1 MKELTENA
9 IDSGADKIQIIIKEA
24 GKSLIQV
31 IDNGCGMSETDAR
44 MSFERH
50 ATSKIKKA
58 DDLFAIRTM
67 GFRGEA
73 LASIAAIAQVELKTK
88 RIGDELGIQIN
99 ITGLAE
105 KILKNRRAE
114 IEKAIDQAVH
124 DELKLDKEVAKV
136 WRDLQKPLR
145 ISKSP
150 GEVWLMPKPFSVAVA
165 PVEGNAHE
173 LIIPL
178 RIAFRVGTHIGT
190 EPTLDKLEPLP
201 RLMRR
206 ERVTDQSS
214 LHVLSFVAYSDIN
227 RILHKTIVEKKPGL
241 PGGRLRIED
250 AEVMGGGTSLI
261 MKTKI
266 KGLMN
271 GTLYFR
277 GQPHY
282 DTLTNTLRIQQVDYD
297 VETKET
303 LLETADWLLHD
314 NLRDTLQSALV
325 IPLQKGITELPGKI
339 EQAFARGGAGKKTAL
354 DIDSFRLVPRKIVIR
369 PDGVQVLIHVDSKVK
384 IAVQRI

>member
-1 MKELTENA
+1 MLYSNPIGLRKQKKSRTLCELSVNFA
-9 IDSGADKIQIIIKEA
+9 SPLSVGANWRLTTR
-24 GKSLIQV
+24 SRL
-31 IDNGCGMSETDAR
+31 DNYKWIR
-44 MSFERH
+44 
-50 ATSKIKKA
+50 KP
-58 DDLFAIRTM
+58 AIR
-67 GFRGEA
+67 
-73 LASIAAIAQVELKTK
+73 L
-88 RIGDELGIQIN
+88 LGIQIN